1 MHLQSLMIMLFILFI
16 VPIVILFTNPNIFFV
31 IIALVLVFI
40 SLRNIHTVLFNIY
53 DDQDNEPDEE
63 LIEDLELSL
72 NIDMRKFG
80 KGIRVVI
87 DLIFILFF
95 VYSVFFINSVWIK
108 ALFGIIIFYW
118 CTDIILILGK
128 RHKITEILLTT
139 RRVSTM
145 IVLTNSIT
153 IILITIAIC
162 NKFLMGKI

>member
-1 MHLQSLMIMLFILFI
+1 MHLQSLMMMLFILFI

-128 RHKITEILLTT
+128 RHKITEILLAT
-139 RRVSTM
+139 RRVSTI